1 MGILD
6 FLRKPKKVE
15 PVDIPSRFCIGY
27 QEKRKL
33 NSVTEDGKRGYALL
47 AEKIA
52 GRLHQGHLTGM
63 SANKVDVTTSL

>member
-33 NSVTEDGKRGYALL
+33 NSVTEDGKRGICSACGKDCRKTEDGTSYWHVG
-47 AEKIA
+47 K
-52 GRLHQGHLTGM
+52 QG
-63 SANKVDVTTSL
+63 